1 MECGPFG
8 IFVRVLPRQGGQA
21 PLRRLG
27 VIASR
32 RVGGAVKRNRA
43 KRVLREVFRQNQEL
57 LPEQI
62 DVLLIARRRFDQYTY
77 GDVLIRYIGA
87 CRRLAPRPIEGS

>member
-8 IFVRVLPRQGGQA
+8 IFVKAFPNPSGQA

-43 KRVLREVFRQNQEL
+43 KRIFREVFRQNQEL
-57 LPEQI
+57 LPRKVDI
-62 DVLLIARRRFDQYTY
+62 LLVARRGVDQYSY
-77 GDVLIRYIGA
+77 RDILIRYIGA
-87 CRRLAPRPIEGS
+87 YRRLEPQLLEES

>member
-1 MECGPFG
+1 MECGSFV
-8 IFVRVLPRQGGQA
+8 IFVRAFPKPSGQA

-43 KRVLREVFRQNQEL
+43 KRILREVFRQNQEL
-57 LPEQI
+57 LPEQVDI
-62 DVLLIARRRFDQYTY
+62 LLVARRGVEQYSY
-77 GDVLIRYIGA
+77 RDILIRYIRA
-87 CRRLAPRPIEGS
+87 CRRLEPQLSEGS